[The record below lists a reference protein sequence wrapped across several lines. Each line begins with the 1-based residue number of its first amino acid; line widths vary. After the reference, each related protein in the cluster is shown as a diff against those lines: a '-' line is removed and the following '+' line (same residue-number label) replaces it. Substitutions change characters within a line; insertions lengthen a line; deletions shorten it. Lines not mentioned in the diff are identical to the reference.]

1 MARPYTQRKLDYF
14 TQLTSYL
21 NDFKSILI
29 VNADNVGSNQLQRVR
44 ILLRNSPKA
53 FVLMGKNT
61 MARNC
66 IRKAAAENPK
76 LEKLLSLVVGNIGFV
91 FTNDDP
97 KAVRD
102 TIAGCKVPAAARAGL
117 ISPVDVM
124 VPAGPT
130 GMDPSQTA
138 FFQALNIATKIV
150 KGAIEIIN
158 VVHLLKPGDK
168 VGNSEVALLSKLN
181 IRPFT
186 FGLGILKVFEDGSA
200 YDPSVLDLTAEALLE
215 KFFAGTSKLAAVSL
229 AVGYPTLASLP
240 HLVGNGYVKLLALS
254 LATDIE
260 FEQSK
265 KFKEFLANPGA
276 FAAAAPAAA
285 SSAASAAAP
294 KEEAK
299 KAVVEEEEDALDGGF
314 SLFD

>member
-1 MARPYTQRKLDYF
+1 MSRTYSQRKQDYF
-14 TQLTSYL
+14 TQLTGYL
-21 NDFKSILI
+21 NDYKTVII
-29 VNADNVGSNQLQRVR
+29 VGADNVGSNQLQRVR
-44 ILLRNSPKA
+44 ILLRNSPKGM
-53 FVLMGKNT
+53 VLMGKNT

-76 LEKLLSLVVGNIGFV
+76 LEKLLSLVQGNMGFV

-102 TIAGCKVPAAARAGL
+102 TISSCKVPAAARAGIL
-117 ISPVDVM
+117 APVDVF

-158 VVHLLKPGDK
+158 QVHLLKPGDK

-181 IRPFT
+181 IRPFS
-186 FGLGILKVFEDGSA
+186 FGLAILKVFEDGA
-200 YDPSVLDLTAEALLE
+200 AFDPAVLDMTTETLVS
-215 KFFAGTSKLAAVSL
+215 KFVSASSKVAAISL
-229 AVGYPTLASLP
+229 AISYPTHASVS
-240 HLVGNGYVKLLALS
+240 HVVGNGFLKLLALS
-254 LATDIE
+254 LSTDYT
-260 FEQSK
+260 FEKAQ
-265 KFKEFLANPGA
+265 KFKDFLANPGA
-276 FAAAAPAAA
+276 FASAAPAASSAAAPAAA
-285 SSAASAAAP
+285 AAAKKEEP
-294 KEEAK
+294 KE
-299 KAVVEEEEDALDGGF
+299 EEEEDMEGAF